1 MVTLDSLGEMILL
14 LLRWSRSM
22 VFSLLMFNLSKSMS
36 RTSILDRL
44 EILSD
49 EYKDVGSWVPK
60 TTLQLCTLGEH
71 KPSPSRV
78 TLP

>member
-1 MVTLDSLGEMILL
+1 
-14 LLRWSRSM
+14 
-22 VFSLLMFNLSKSMS
+22 MS

-78 TLP
+78 TLPIGFEATLSGFYPDTFADYRFAHKIEF